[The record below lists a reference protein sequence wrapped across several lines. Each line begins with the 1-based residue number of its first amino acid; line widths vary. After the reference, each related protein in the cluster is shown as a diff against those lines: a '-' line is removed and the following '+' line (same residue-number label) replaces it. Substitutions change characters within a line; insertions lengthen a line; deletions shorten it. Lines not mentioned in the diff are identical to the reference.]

1 MSSNVGGIATESC
14 WLAWCVVANGRQGGT
29 MKTCSVLIVSVLLL
43 VSCKSSQPISNEH
56 VTKVIDTVSVY
67 MRDSIINNYQTI
79 IKTIN
84 DTVYV
89 YQTTYN
95 ERISTID
102 KAKSHRDTVVS
113 QQIIK
118 EQKGQSKTYSKWIV
132 IALVIIVG
140 WILYAKTFVRG
151 N

>member
-1 MSSNVGGIATESC
+1 
-14 WLAWCVVANGRQGGT
+14 
-29 MKTCSVLIVSVLLL
+29 MKTCSVLIVFVLLL
-43 VSCKSSQPISNEH
+43 MSCKSTKPITNEH
-56 VTKVIDTVSVY
+56 VTKLIDTVSVY

-89 YQTTYN
+89 YQTVYK
-95 ERISTID
+95 ERISTTD
-102 KAKSHRDTVVS
+102 KAKSHRDTVVT

-132 IALVIIVG
+132 VALVIIVG

>member
-1 MSSNVGGIATESC
+1 
-14 WLAWCVVANGRQGGT
+14 
-29 MKTCSVLIVSVLLL
+29 MKTCSVLIVCLLLL
-43 VSCKSSQPISNEH
+43 VSCKSSQLITNEH

-89 YQTTYN
+89 YKTTYK

-102 KAKSHRDTVVS
+102 KTKSHRDTVVS

-132 IALVIIVG
+132 VALVVIVG

>member
-1 MSSNVGGIATESC
+1 
-14 WLAWCVVANGRQGGT
+14 
-29 MKTCSVLIVSVLLL
+29 MKTCRVLIVCVLLF
-43 VSCKSSQPISNEH
+43 VSCKSSQPITNEH

-89 YQTTYN
+89 YQTVYK

-102 KAKSHRDTVVS
+102 KAKSPRGTIVT
-113 QQIIK
+113 QQILRSK
-118 EQKGQSKTYSKWIV
+118 KGK
-132 IALVIIVG
+132 
-140 WILYAKTFVRG
+140 AKHTQNG
-151 N
+151 

>member
-1 MSSNVGGIATESC
+1 
-14 WLAWCVVANGRQGGT
+14 
-29 MKTCSVLIVSVLLL
+29 MKTCSVIIVSVLLFM
-43 VSCKSSQPISNEH
+43 SCKSSQPITNEH
-56 VTKVIDTVSVY
+56 VTKLIDTVSVY

-89 YQTTYN
+89 YQTVYK
-95 ERISTID
+95 ERISTTD
-102 KAKSHRDTVVS
+102 KAKSHRDTVVT
-113 QQIIK
+113 QQIVK
-118 EQKGQSKTYSKWIV
+118 EENRQSKTYSKWIV
-132 IALVIIVG
+132 VALLLIVG

>member
-1 MSSNVGGIATESC
+1 
-14 WLAWCVVANGRQGGT
+14 
-29 MKTCSVLIVSVLLL
+29 MKTCSMLIVSVLLL
-43 VSCKSSQPISNEH
+43 MSCKTSQPITNEH
-56 VTKVIDTVSVY
+56 ETKLIDTVSVY
-67 MRDSIINNYQTI
+67 MSDSIINNYQTV

-89 YQTTYN
+89 YQTVYK
-95 ERISTID
+95 ERISTTD
-102 KAKSHRDTVVS
+102 KAKSHRDTVVT

-118 EQKGQSKTYSKWIV
+118 EQQGQSKIYSKWIV
-132 IALVIIVG
+132 VALLLIVG

>member
-1 MSSNVGGIATESC
+1 MSLSVGDIATVSC
-14 WLAWCVVANGRQGGT
+14 CRVWCVVVNGRQGGI
-29 MKTCSVLIVSVLLL
+29 MKICSVLIVSVLLL
-43 VSCKSSQPISNEH
+43 VSCKTSQPITNEQ

-89 YQTTYN
+89 YQTTYK
-95 ERISTID
+95 ERISTKD

-132 IALVIIVG
+132 VALVVIVG

>member
-1 MSSNVGGIATESC
+1 M
-14 WLAWCVVANGRQGGT
+14 
-29 MKTCSVLIVSVLLL
+29 
-43 VSCKSSQPISNEH
+43 
-56 VTKVIDTVSVY
+56 TKLIDTVSVY

-89 YQTTYN
+89 YQTVYK
-95 ERISTID
+95 ERISTMD
-102 KAKSHRDTVVS
+102 KAKSHRDTVVTK
-113 QQIIK
+113 QIVK
-118 EQKGQSKTYSKWIV
+118 EEKRQGKTYSKWIV
-132 IALVIIVG
+132 VALLFIVG

>member
-1 MSSNVGGIATESC
+1 
-14 WLAWCVVANGRQGGT
+14 
-29 MKTCSVLIVSVLLL
+29 MKTCSVLIVCALLL
-43 VSCKSSQPISNEH
+43 VSCKTSQPITNEH
-56 VTKVIDTVSVY
+56 VTKLVDTVSVY

-89 YQTTYN
+89 YQTVYK
-95 ERISTID
+95 ERISTTD
-102 KAKSHRDTVVS
+102 KAKSHRDTVVT
-113 QQIIK
+113 QQIVK
-118 EQKGQSKTYSKWIV
+118 EENRQGKTYSKWIV
-132 IALVIIVG
+132 VALLLIVG

>member
-1 MSSNVGGIATESC
+1 
-14 WLAWCVVANGRQGGT
+14 
-29 MKTCSVLIVSVLLL
+29 MKTCSVLIVCMLLL
-43 VSCKSSQPISNEH
+43 MSCKTTQPITNEK

-89 YQTTYN
+89 YQTIYK
-95 ERISTID
+95 ERISTMD
-102 KAKSHRDTVVS
+102 KSKSHRDTVVT
-113 QQIIK
+113 QQIVK
-118 EQKGQSKTYSKWIV
+118 EEKRQGKTYSKWIV
-132 IALVIIVG
+132 VALLFIVG

>member
-1 MSSNVGGIATESC
+1 
-14 WLAWCVVANGRQGGT
+14 
-29 MKTCSVLIVSVLLL
+29 MKTCSVLIVCVLLL
-43 VSCKSSQPISNEH
+43 MSCKTSQPITNEK

-89 YQTTYN
+89 YQTVYK
-95 ERISTID
+95 ERISTTD
-102 KAKSHRDTVVS
+102 KAKSHRDTVVT

-118 EQKGQSKTYSKWIV
+118 EQKGHSKTYSKWIV
-132 IALVIIVG
+132 VALVVIVG

>member
-1 MSSNVGGIATESC
+1 M
-14 WLAWCVVANGRQGGT
+14 
-29 MKTCSVLIVSVLLL
+29 
-43 VSCKSSQPISNEH
+43 
-56 VTKVIDTVSVY
+56 TKVIDTVSVY
-67 MRDSIINNYQTI
+67 MRDSIINNYHTI

-89 YQTTYN
+89 YQTVYK
-95 ERISTID
+95 ERISTTE
-102 KAKSHRDTVVS
+102 KAKAHRDTVVT

-132 IALVIIVG
+132 VALVVIVG

>member
-1 MSSNVGGIATESC
+1 
-14 WLAWCVVANGRQGGT
+14 
-29 MKTCSVLIVSVLLL
+29 MKTCSVLIVCVLLL
-43 VSCKSSQPISNEH
+43 MSCKTSHSITNEK

-89 YQTTYN
+89 YQTVYK
-95 ERISTID
+95 ERISTTD
-102 KAKSHRDTVVS
+102 KAKSHRDTVAT
-113 QQIIK
+113 QQIVK
-118 EQKGQSKTYSKWIV
+118 EEKRQGKTYSKLIV
-132 IALVIIVG
+132 VALLLIVG

-151 N
+151 K

>member
-1 MSSNVGGIATESC
+1 
-14 WLAWCVVANGRQGGT
+14 

-43 VSCKSSQPISNEH
+43 VSCKSSQPIKNEH
-56 VTKVIDTVSVY
+56 VTKLVDTVSVY
-67 MRDSIINNYQTI
+67 MRDSITNNYQTI

-89 YQTTYN
+89 YQTIYK
-95 ERISTID
+95 ERISTMD
-102 KAKSHRDTVVS
+102 KAKSHRDTVVT
-113 QQIIK
+113 QQIVK
-118 EQKGQSKTYSKWIV
+118 EEKRQGKTYSKLIV
-132 IALVIIVG
+132 LALLLVVG

>member
-1 MSSNVGGIATESC
+1 
-14 WLAWCVVANGRQGGT
+14 
-29 MKTCSVLIVSVLLL
+29 MKTCSVLSVCVLLRM
-43 VSCKSSQPISNEH
+43 SCKTSQPITNEK

-89 YQTTYN
+89 YQTVYK
-95 ERISTID
+95 ERISTTD
-102 KAKSHRDTVVS
+102 KAKSHRDTVVT
-113 QQIIK
+113 QQIVK
-118 EQKGQSKTYSKWIV
+118 EENRKGKTYSKLIV
-132 IALVIIVG
+132 IALLFIVG

>member
-1 MSSNVGGIATESC
+1 
-14 WLAWCVVANGRQGGT
+14 
-29 MKTCSVLIVSVLLL
+29 MKTCSVLIVCVLLL
-43 VSCKSSQPISNEH
+43 MSCKTSQPITNDK

-89 YQTTYN
+89 CQTIYK
-95 ERISTID
+95 ERISTTD
-102 KAKSHRDTVVS
+102 KAKSHRDTVVT
-113 QQIIK
+113 QQIVK
-118 EQKGQSKTYSKWIV
+118 EEKRKGKTYSKLIV
-132 IALVIIVG
+132 LALLLVVG

>member
-1 MSSNVGGIATESC
+1 
-14 WLAWCVVANGRQGGT
+14 
-29 MKTCSVLIVSVLLL
+29 MKTCSVLIVCVLLL
-43 VSCKSSQPISNEH
+43 VSCKSSQPITNEK

-89 YQTTYN
+89 YQTVYK
-95 ERISTID
+95 ERISTTD
-102 KAKSHRDTVVS
+102 KAKSHRDTVVT

-132 IALVIIVG
+132 VALVVIVG

>member
-1 MSSNVGGIATESC
+1 
-14 WLAWCVVANGRQGGT
+14 
-29 MKTCSVLIVSVLLL
+29 
-43 VSCKSSQPISNEH
+43 
-56 VTKVIDTVSVY
+56 

-89 YQTTYN
+89 YQKVYK
-95 ERISTID
+95 ERISTMD
-102 KAKSHRDTVVS
+102 KEKFHRDTVVT

-118 EQKGQSKTYSKWIV
+118 EENRQSKTYSKWIV
-132 IALVIIVG
+132 AALLLIVG
-140 WILYAKTFVRG
+140 WFLYAKTFVRG

>member
-1 MSSNVGGIATESC
+1 
-14 WLAWCVVANGRQGGT
+14 
-29 MKTCSVLIVSVLLL
+29 MKICSVLIVCVLLL
-43 VSCKSSQPISNEH
+43 VSCKTSQPIINEH

-89 YQTTYN
+89 YQTVYK
-95 ERISTID
+95 ERISTTD
-102 KAKSHRDTVVS
+102 KAKSHRDTVAT
-113 QQIIK
+113 QQIVK
-118 EQKGQSKTYSKWIV
+118 EEKRQGKTYSKLIV
-132 IALVIIVG
+132 VALVVIVG

>member
-1 MSSNVGGIATESC
+1 
-14 WLAWCVVANGRQGGT
+14 
-29 MKTCSVLIVSVLLL
+29 MKTCSVVIVCVLLL
-43 VSCKSSQPISNEH
+43 VSCKSSQPITNEH

-89 YQTTYN
+89 YQTVYK
-95 ERISTID
+95 ERISTTD
-102 KAKSHRDTVVS
+102 KAKSHRDTVAT

-118 EQKGQSKTYSKWIV
+118 EENRQGNTYSKWIV
-132 IALVIIVG
+132 VALLLVVG

>member
-1 MSSNVGGIATESC
+1 
-14 WLAWCVVANGRQGGT
+14 
-29 MKTCSVLIVSVLLL
+29 MKTCSVLIVCVLLL
-43 VSCKSSQPISNEH
+43 MSCKTSQPITNEK

-67 MRDSIINNYQTI
+67 MMDSIINNYQTI

-89 YQTTYN
+89 YQTVYK
-95 ERISTID
+95 ERISTTD
-102 KAKSHRDTVVS
+102 KAKSHRDTVVT
-113 QQIIK
+113 QQIVK
-118 EQKGQSKTYSKWIV
+118 EEKRQGKTYSKWIV
-132 IALVIIVG
+132 VALLIIVG

>member
-1 MSSNVGGIATESC
+1 
-14 WLAWCVVANGRQGGT
+14 
-29 MKTCSVLIVSVLLL
+29 MKNCSLLIVSVMLL
-43 VSCKSSQPISNEH
+43 VSCKSSKPITNEH
-56 VTKVIDTVSVY
+56 VTKIIDTVSVY

-89 YQTTYN
+89 YQTISK
-95 ERISTID
+95 EHISTTD
-102 KAKSHRDTVVS
+102 KAKSHRDTIVMK
-113 QQIIK
+113 QIVK
-118 EQKGQSKTYSKWIV
+118 EEKRQGKTYSIWIV
-132 IALVIIVG
+132 VALLLVVG

>member
-1 MSSNVGGIATESC
+1 
-14 WLAWCVVANGRQGGT
+14 
-29 MKTCSVLIVSVLLL
+29 MKICSVLIVCVLLL
-43 VSCKSSQPISNEH
+43 ASCKTSQPITNEY

-89 YQTTYN
+89 YQTVYK
-95 ERISTID
+95 ERISTTD
-102 KAKSHRDTVVS
+102 KAKSHRDTVVT
-113 QQIIK
+113 QQIVK
-118 EQKGQSKTYSKWIV
+118 EENRKGKTYSKLIV
-132 IALVIIVG
+132 VALSLIVG

-151 N
+151 K

>member
-1 MSSNVGGIATESC
+1 
-14 WLAWCVVANGRQGGT
+14 
-29 MKTCSVLIVSVLLL
+29 MKTCSLLIVSVMLL
-43 VSCKSSQPISNEH
+43 VSCKSSKPITNEH
-56 VTKVIDTVSVY
+56 VTKIIDTVSVY

-89 YQTTYN
+89 YQTISK
-95 ERISTID
+95 EHISTTD
-102 KAKSHRDTVVS
+102 KAKSHRDTVVM
-113 QQIIK
+113 QQIVK
-118 EQKGQSKTYSKWIV
+118 EEKRQGKTYSIWIV
-132 IALVIIVG
+132 VALLLVVG

>member
-1 MSSNVGGIATESC
+1 
-14 WLAWCVVANGRQGGT
+14 
-29 MKTCSVLIVSVLLL
+29 MKTCSVLIVCVLLL
-43 VSCKSSQPISNEH
+43 MSCKTSQPITNEK

-89 YQTTYN
+89 YQTVYK
-95 ERISTID
+95 ERISTMD
-102 KAKSHRDTVVS
+102 KAKSHRDTVVT
-113 QQIIK
+113 QQIVK
-118 EQKGQSKTYSKWIV
+118 EEKRQGKTYSKLIV
-132 IALVIIVG
+132 LALLLVVG

>member
-1 MSSNVGGIATESC
+1 
-14 WLAWCVVANGRQGGT
+14 
-29 MKTCSVLIVSVLLL
+29 MKTCSVLIVCVLLL
-43 VSCKSSQPISNEH
+43 VSCKSSQPITNEK

-89 YQTTYN
+89 YQTVYK
-95 ERISTID
+95 ERIPTTD
-102 KAKSHRDTVVS
+102 KAKSHRDTVVT
-113 QQIIK
+113 QQIVK
-118 EQKGQSKTYSKWIV
+118 EEKRQGKTYSKWIV
-132 IALVIIVG
+132 IALVVIVG

>member
-1 MSSNVGGIATESC
+1 M
-14 WLAWCVVANGRQGGT
+14 
-29 MKTCSVLIVSVLLL
+29 
-43 VSCKSSQPISNEH
+43 
-56 VTKVIDTVSVY
+56 TKLIDTVSVY
-67 MRDSIINNYQTI
+67 MRDSIINNYQTV

-89 YQTTYN
+89 YQTIYK
-95 ERISTID
+95 ERISTTD
-102 KAKSHRDTVVS
+102 KAKSHRDTVVT

-132 IALVIIVG
+132 VALAIIVG
-140 WILYAKTFVRG
+140 WILYARTFVKG

>member
-1 MSSNVGGIATESC
+1 M
-14 WLAWCVVANGRQGGT
+14 
-29 MKTCSVLIVSVLLL
+29 
-43 VSCKSSQPISNEH
+43 
-56 VTKVIDTVSVY
+56 TKLIDTVSVY

-89 YQTTYN
+89 YQTVYK
-95 ERISTID
+95 ERISTTD
-102 KAKSHRDTVVS
+102 KSKSHKDTVVT
-113 QQIIK
+113 QQIVK
-118 EQKGQSKTYSKWIV
+118 EEKRQGKTYSKWIV
-132 IALVIIVG
+132 VALLFIVG

>member
-1 MSSNVGGIATESC
+1 
-14 WLAWCVVANGRQGGT
+14 
-29 MKTCSVLIVSVLLL
+29 MKTCSVLIVCVLLFM
-43 VSCKSSQPISNEH
+43 SCKSSQPIKNEH

-89 YQTTYN
+89 YQTTYK
-95 ERISTID
+95 ERISTTD
-102 KAKSHRDTVVS
+102 KAKSHRDTVVT

-132 IALVIIVG
+132 VALVVIIG

>member
-1 MSSNVGGIATESC
+1 
-14 WLAWCVVANGRQGGT
+14 
-29 MKTCSVLIVSVLLL
+29 MKTCSMLAVCVLLL
-43 VSCKSSQPISNEH
+43 VSCKSSQPITNEK

-89 YQTTYN
+89 YQTVYK
-95 ERISTID
+95 ERISTTD
-102 KAKSHRDTVVS
+102 KAKSHRDTIVT
-113 QQIIK
+113 QQIVK
-118 EQKGQSKTYSKWIV
+118 EEKVQRKTYSKWIV
-132 IALVIIVG
+132 VALLLFVG

>member
-1 MSSNVGGIATESC
+1 
-14 WLAWCVVANGRQGGT
+14 
-29 MKTCSVLIVSVLLL
+29 MKTCSVIIVSLLL
-43 VSCKSSQPISNEH
+43 LMSCKSSQPITNEH
-56 VTKVIDTVSVY
+56 VTKLIDTVSVY

-89 YQTTYN
+89 YQTVYK
-95 ERISTID
+95 ERISTMD
-102 KAKSHRDTVVS
+102 KSKSHRDTVVT
-113 QQIIK
+113 QQIVK
-118 EQKGQSKTYSKWIV
+118 EEKRQGKTYSKWIV
-132 IALVIIVG
+132 VALVVIVG